1 MIPRP
6 DAPSRAVLAVLC
18 LLLGAAPA
26 AAQLTEKEAVKA
38 LKSEVKNES
47 RDAKTGIKNAVSSL
61 DAAVKA
67 LISDVKNGNF
77 GPAQEIALQAALKDF
92 QSDLL
97 FAVFLAQID
106 LVGGIDDVLP
116 QLTPTGGIYPE
127 DFYFG
132 SGSLLGDF
140 EARVEKDYA
149 KGLAK
154 ADKSLAKLAKTL
166 NDAGVGFTWRLV
178 FQRRLLAVSYNPGDG
193 APVESNRSVL
203 GLLYAL
209 SDLETAD
216 DGELCVIGGAPNTM
230 DDVNIQL
237 IGGQPEATLS
247 ETTVGEAVGE
257 ETVLCHC
264 FTGLTEGNYLV
275 EVWPEN
281 ERIDSHWASL
291 GVR

>member
-6 DAPSRAVLAVLC
+6 DARSRAALAVLC

-26 AAQLTEKEAVKA
+26 SAQLTEKEAVKA

-47 RDAKTGIKNAVSSL
+47 KDAKTAIKNAVSSL
-61 DAAVKA
+61 NDALKA
-67 LISDVKNGNF
+67 LVSDVKNGNF
-77 GPAQEIALQAALKDF
+77 GVAQELALQDALKDF

-97 FAVFLAQID
+97 FAVFLAQVD
-106 LVGGIDDVLP
+106 LVGGVDDILP
-116 QLTPTGGIYPE
+116 ELSPTAGIYPT

-132 SGSLLGDF
+132 SGGLLDDF
-140 EARVEKDYA
+140 EARVHKEYA

-154 ADKSLAKLAKTL
+154 ADKSLAKLAKAL
-166 NDAGVGFTWRLV
+166 EGEGIGFTWRLV

-193 APVESNRSVL
+193 APVEGGRTVL

-209 SDLETAD
+209 SDLEAAD
-216 DGELCVIGGAPNTM
+216 DGELCVIGGAPNTI
-230 DDVNIQL
+230 DDVHIEL
-237 IGGQPEATLS
+237 VGGQPQATVS
-247 ETTVGEAVGE
+247 DTTVGEAVGE

-264 FTGLTEGNYLV
+264 FENLTEGNYRV
-275 EVWPEN
+275 EVWPED
-281 ERIDSHWASL
+281 ERIDGHWSSL